1 MPAMRAPVVQAD
13 GEAPE
18 AVPQLQT
25 VQVGYTQQVEGQEE
39 GGVMPNNQALQV
51 FYGTLPLI
59 GVIVGIWFREQ
70 ILLKDILARLGRI
83 EERLSAV
90 EMKAW
95 R

>member
-1 MPAMRAPVVQAD
+1 
-13 GEAPE
+13 
-18 AVPQLQT
+18 
-25 VQVGYTQQVEGQEE
+25 
-39 GGVMPNNQALQV
+39 MPNNQALQV

-59 GVIVGIWFREQ
+59 VVILGIWFREQ
-70 ILLKDILARLGRI
+70 MLLKDILTRLGRI